1 MSQVG
6 IIKVHKVRLRT
17 TVILVLLFGFYV
29 VGDLTSTIWLIDN
42 NPDGIKGES
51 NPLGV
56 LIYNEQ
62 GAFGLI
68 FSKIILFLGI
78 SFSVIIT
85 ESYFKRE
92 KWMNLIRN
100 STIIG
105 LLAWSLIVVSINT
118 SLIYSILST
127 NP

>member
-17 TVILVLLFGFYV
+17 TVILVLLFGSYV
-29 VGDLTSTIWLIDN
+29 VGDLASTIWLIDN
-42 NPDGIKGES
+42 HPEGIKGES

-56 LIYNEQ
+56 LIYDEQ
-62 GAFGLI
+62 GVLGLI
-68 FSKIILFLGI
+68 ISKIILFLGI

-92 KWMNLIRN
+92 KWMSLIRN

-105 LLAWSLIVVSINT
+105 LLVWSLIVVSINT
-118 SLIYSILST
+118 SLIYSILSL